1 MYKAIK
7 TFTDL
12 QDNNHRYHLGD
23 VFPRDGLVVSDAR
36 LKELSS
42 NRNRR
47 HEPMIEEVA
56 EEPKEKPKAEPKK
69 TTKKKGKNVKSN
81 L

>member
-12 QDNNHRYHLGD
+12 QDNNHRYHPGD

-47 HEPMIEEVA
+47 KTPMIEKVA
-56 EEPKEKPKAEPKK
+56 EAPMEEPKAEPKK
-69 TTKKKGKNVKSN
+69 TTKKKVKNVK
-81 L
+81 